1 MAEQLHLADIVGV
14 HGIKGWV
21 KIRSY
26 LEDPALL
33 TELDDIILSPGK
45 QAGAAEAKAEV
56 KKVKVLKVK
65 TQGKGIIAA
74 LKGVDDRNAAE
85 ALRGWMLSGLASQL
99 PQPGEGEYY
108 WRDLIGLKVWCT
120 EGDREVLLG
129 TVKQLIETGSND
141 VLVVK
146 PTADSVD
153 DSEHLIPW
161 LPGDV
166 VAGVDLIAGVIK
178 VNWFIDA

>member
-33 TELDDIILSPGK
+33 TELDDIILSPGAK
-45 QAGAAEAKAEV
+45 AGAAEAKN
-56 KKVKVLKVK
+56 VKVLKVK

-85 ALRGWMLSGLASQL
+85 ALRGWMLSGPASQL
-99 PQPGEGEYY
+99 PPPGEGEYY
-108 WRDLIGLKVWCT
+108 WRDLVGLQVWCT

-129 TVKQLIETGSND
+129 TVKQLLETGSND

-153 DSEHLIPW
+153 DSDHLIPW
-161 LPGDV
+161 LPDDV
-166 VAGVDLIAGVIK
+166 VVGVDLIAGVIK